1 MTKNTAAPKAKEA
14 AKAADI
20 QAEGLS
26 VYRVFWLFLMASFL
40 GDLFEVVFWLV
51 TRGELVSRSSLV
63 YGPFSLVWG
72 LGAVL
77 LTLVFYKLQD
87 QGNVQIF
94 LLGTALGGL
103 YEYICSWFQEWAFGV
118 CFWDYSHLPFNL
130 NGRIN
135 LVFCLFWGA
144 VAVLWVRLV
153 YPGLCRLIAAIPRR
167 AGKKLAVVLAVFL
180 TVSTILSAAA
190 LYRMDQRRD
199 GVPAATVFSQYL
211 DEHFPDS
218 RLLARYPYIGILD

>member
-1 MTKNTAAPKAKEA
+1 MTKYTAAPKAKEA

-40 GDLFEVVFWLV
+40 GDMIEVAFWLV

-77 LTLVFYKLQD
+77 LTLVFYRLQD

-94 LLGTALGGL
+94 LLGTALGGV

-144 VAVLWVRLV
+144 VAVLWVRPHRR
-153 YPGLCRLIAAIPRR
+153 YPPPRGQAA
-167 AGKKLAVVLAVFL
+167 GG
-180 TVSTILSAAA
+180 SHG
-190 LYRMDQRRD
+190 
-199 GVPAATVFSQYL
+199 GVPGG
-211 DEHFPDS
+211 EHRAVRRGAVPHGPAPGW
-218 RLLARYPYIGILD
+218 RTRRVRHLPVPG